1 MKRLFPPMNDR
12 PENFM
17 PFAAFGYWIF
27 AFVGIPLFLP
37 LIGAGFWGNSRVAP
51 WLDFAYHAINALVVV
66 GMFREYFWDSF
77 LNVQLAPGKF
87 FKTVGI
93 ALAVMLLIAH
103 LFLFLPIPMAWDALP
118 ISEMNVAVS
127 SGVMVSYLPVFGTLC
142 YTLFTPLA
150 VVGLF
155 YAVGFAPMCCRKTWL
170 GYLMVTFLLML
181 PAAFDIIWRGD
192 VRYVVTSFLLQL
204 PMHWIACWTYQKAD
218 TVWAPL
224 ATLSVFNLVV
234 SLIELFHM

>member
-1 MKRLFPPMNDR
+1 MKRLFPPMYDR

-37 LIGAGFWGNSRVAP
+37 LIGDGLWNNLKAAS
-51 WLDFAYHAINALVVV
+51 WLDFAYHTINALVVV
-66 GMFREYFWDSF
+66 GMFRTYFGESF
-77 LNVQLAPGKF
+77 LNVQMNPGKF

-93 ALAVMLLIAH
+93 ALLLMLI
-103 LFLFLPIPMAWDALP
+103 LPLVLQFGIGIYVVDAYP
-118 ISEMNVAVS
+118 INEMGVAVT
-127 SGVMVSYLPVFGTLC
+127 SGVMVDNLPVFGTLC
-142 YTLFTPLA
+142 HTLLTPVA

-155 YAVGFAPMCCRKTWL
+155 YTVGFAPMCCRKTWL
-170 GYLMVTFLLML
+170 GYLVVTGLLML

-192 VRYVVTSFLLQL
+192 TELVVFVFLLQL
-204 PMHWIACWTYQKAD
+204 PIHWIACWSYQKAD

-224 ATLSVFNLVV
+224 ATLSVFNLIT
-234 SLIELFHM
+234 SLLSMFLL